1 MKTLLMFI
9 VVLVLSTF
17 AIQAQDGTLDNSFT
31 FDTSI
36 VKGLENVRIANLVA
50 QPDGNILCVIF
61 SNSYF
66 QRFNLV
72 RLLTDGSL
80 DNTFPIRR
88 VNSRLIGLQS
98 NGKILI
104 EDSTSN
110 LTRLYSSGYTDTSF
124 KPILKPDPYK
134 NEPIKRI
141 SYINALKVLKDD
153 RIIVKGENIIYI
165 LSPDGTVDKSASCY
179 QFKGTI
185 STLSSGKIIV
195 SSYNVNIPGP
205 NPYLGSVSPSIII
218 YNSNLEYVASSFGS
232 GVFQQGSLTGNF
244 TDYKNL
250 VYGCVT
256 YLNDKTLYFGG
267 NGTSQD
273 QLKLLD
279 TNGKVD
285 TSFNP
290 SHGTV
295 RGFEDGYIQEV
306 SPQNDS
312 KIIVVGDFKYYNGIP
327 TPHIVRIDSL
337 GNIDKTFELGT
348 GTDSTIFAVTTL
360 PNNQVLIGGNFSTYN
375 GVHKRYIAKLNI
387 DNTSF
392 INTWRSNFIIK
403 PNPSTDECI
412 LDNIPV
418 GYSVTIRDN
427 NGRLVASYPPSTQT
441 NAIHINT
448 RLFASGVYFVFINDN
463 SGHIFNNI
471 LTVEH

>member
-1 MKTLLMFI
+1 MKTLLIFI
-9 VVLVLSTF
+9 IALLLFPF
-17 AIQAQDGTLDNSFT
+17 AIRAQDGTLDNSFT

-50 QPDGNILCVIF
+50 QPDGTILCVIR
-61 SNSYF
+61 SN
-66 QRFNLV
+66 RFNLV
-72 RLLTDGSL
+72 RLLKDGSL
-80 DNTFPIRR
+80 DISFPVKKI
-88 VNSRLIGLQS
+88 NSRLIGLQS
-98 NGKILI
+98 DGKILI
-104 EDSTSN
+104 EDSTST
-110 LTRLYSSGYTDTSF
+110 LIRLYSNGITDTSF
-124 KPILKPDPYK
+124 KPIIKPDPYK
-134 NEPIKRI
+134 NETNKRI
-141 SYINALKVLKDD
+141 SYIDALKVLKDD

-195 SSYNVNIPGP
+195 CSYNVNVPGP
-205 NPYLGSVSPSIII
+205 NPYLGSVGPSIIT

-232 GVFQQGSLTGNF
+232 GVFQQGSLTNNF
-244 TDYKNL
+244 TDYKNV

-295 RGFEDGYIQEV
+295 RGFEEGYIQEV

-337 GNIDKTFELGT
+337 GKIDKTFELGT
-348 GTDSTIFAVTTL
+348 GTDSTIFAIATL
-360 PNNQVLIGGNFSTYN
+360 PNNQILIGGNFSTYN

-387 DNTSF
+387 DNTPF

-403 PNPSTDECI
+403 PNPSADECI
-412 LDNIPV
+412 LDNIPL
-418 GYSVTIRDN
+418 GYSIKIWDN
-427 NGRLVASYPPSTQT
+427 NGKQVAYYPPAIQT
-441 NAIHINT
+441 NTVTINT
-448 RLFASGVYFVFINDN
+448 RQFASGVYFVFIED
-463 SGHIFNNI
+463 SDGHIFNNI